1 MDNLKYFESK
11 KILVTGAS
19 GVVGYNL
26 CKKLFDIPYCDVH
39 VNYLNPPGINFKNL
53 LRASNHHV
61 FDITDLEKIHS
72 LPEFDIIFHCSGY
85 GQPQKFV
92 KNPSKTFALNTLSL
106 QGLVAKA
113 KEQFVFISTSEIY
126 SESEG
131 NSEEANIVI
140 NPKNTRN
147 CYTLSKLFG
156 ESLLAFGDPNLS
168 HKSIRLCLCYG
179 PGFKKDDKRV
189 LSEFII
195 KGCSN
200 NEISLLD
207 EGSALRSYIYVDD
220 CVDGILNIATSG
232 KHNIY
237 NIGGTDLLTIK
248 ELAESIGNIL
258 GCPVKIGEQKNKLAN
273 SPSKACVD
281 VSRYEKEFG
290 QLNKTSLKDGLKKC
304 IEWHKNYE

>member
-1 MDNLKYFESK
+1 MNNLKYFEGK
-11 KILVTGAS
+11 KILITGAS

-26 CKKLFDIPYCDVH
+26 CKKLLDIPYCDVH
-39 VNYLNPPGINFKNL
+39 VNYLNPLGINFKDL
-53 LRASNHHV
+53 LRVSNHYI
-61 FDITDLEKIHS
+61 FDITDLDKIKY
-72 LPEFDIIFHCSGY
+72 LPKFDIIFHCSGY

-92 KNPSKTFALNTLSL
+92 KNPSKTFILNTLSL
-106 QGLVAKA
+106 QSLTAKA
-113 KEQFVFISTSEIY
+113 KEQFIFISTSEIY
-126 SESEG
+126 SESDG
-131 NSEEANIVI
+131 NSEDTNVVI

-156 ESLLAFGDPNLS
+156 ESLLAFGDPNLN

-179 PGFKKDDKRV
+179 PGFKSDDKRV

-195 KGCSN
+195 KGYAN
-200 NEISLLD
+200 NEIFLLD

-220 CVDGILNIATSG
+220 CIDGILNIAASG
-232 KHNIY
+232 KLNIY
-237 NIGGTDLLTIK
+237 NIGGKDLLTIK
-248 ELAESIGNIL
+248 DLAEF
-258 GCPVKIGEQKNKLAN
+258 IGEILNCKVNIGESKNKLVN

-281 VSRYEKEFG
+281 ISRYEQEFG